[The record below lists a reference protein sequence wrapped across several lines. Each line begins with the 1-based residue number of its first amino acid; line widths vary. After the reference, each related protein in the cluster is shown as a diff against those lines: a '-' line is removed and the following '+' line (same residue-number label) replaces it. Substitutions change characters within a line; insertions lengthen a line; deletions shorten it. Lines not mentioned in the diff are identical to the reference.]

1 MVSVILFHM
10 IDSLDGF
17 FVFDGVFLMMFF
29 LTAVC
34 YRNQINGRNLFV
46 CDGLVKLKS
55 AIFGEYFSPSQ
66 VVGYQ

>member
-29 LTAVC
+29 LTAVS
-34 YRNQINGRNLFV
+34 RNQINGRNLFV

-55 AIFGEYFSPSQ
+55 AIFGEYFFPSQ
-66 VVGYQ
+66 VVDYQ

>member
-17 FVFDGVFLMMFF
+17 FVFDDVF

-66 VVGYQ
+66 VVDYQ